1 MYDWYF
7 LWNCLLTW
15 LFSDNINLL
24 DDSDCDDTD
33 VDIDFGALEEEANG
47 SDI

>member
-1 MYDWYF
+1 MTDTF
-7 LWNCLLTW
+7 FEIVFQHGCLVII
-15 LFSDNINLL
+15 SNLL